1 VLLRSCELPTGEGRA
16 GWRRLRAHP
25 ARRTGGGGPSRRDAA
40 APAAAQQPRPGPGAG
55 HL

>member
-25 ARRTGGGGPSRRDAA
+25 ARRTGGGAATATRPRRGT
-40 APAAAQQPRPGPGAG
+40 P
-55 HL
+55 